1 MFSTINK
8 ELKTP
13 KGVSEI
19 PFNTLAEDI
28 QSVVFRYSAQHSLI
42 TSDNVGV
49 SSNDFYLFLYVNDI
63 YNNVFRID
71 IEL

>member
-1 MFSTINK
+1 MFATINK

-13 KGVSEI
+13 KGISEI

-28 QSVVFRYSAQHSLI
+28 QSVVYRYSTQYNLL
-42 TSDNVGV
+42 TSGNVKV
-49 SSNDFYLFLYVNDI
+49 SSNDFYFFIYVKDI
-63 YNNVFRID
+63 YENVHRID